1 MNLQNLEENISINL
15 KDKTDEIKRV
25 FHGRGNFYDNFS
37 FLTVDSL
44 DNTLFATFYEEN
56 SEELEIIKILKNLTL
71 SNNFQNLIVQRKY
84 KNRDF
89 FESIYGEIPE
99 NFYAIENGLKYKIDF
114 RNRNIGLFF
123 DMKNTR
129 EYIKNISK
137 NKSILNL
144 FSYTC
149 AFSVTSIFGGASKV
163 VNIDMGKNSL
173 SIGRQNHHINGLET
187 KNVKFLPHNILKSFG
202 RIKSESPFDIIIID
216 PPSFQK
222 GSFVA
227 TNDYVKIVKRLD
239 SFSNKG
245 SLIVAC
251 LNDPFLTSSYLKE
264 IFKEFAPDF
273 KFIKR
278 IENPKEFGSN
288 SDENGLKVLIFEKI

>member
-84 KNRDF
+84 KNSDF

-245 SLIVAC
+245 SLIIAC

-278 IENPKEFGSN
+278 IENPKEFVSN

>member
-84 KNRDF
+84 KNSDF

-278 IENPKEFGSN
+278 IENPKEFVSN

>member
-37 FLTVDSL
+37 FLTVDNL

-56 SEELEIIKILKNLTL
+56 SEELEIIRILKNLTL

-84 KNRDF
+84 KNSDF

-278 IENPKEFGSN
+278 IENPKEFVSN

>member
-15 KDKTDEIKRV
+15 KDKTNEIKRV

-37 FLTVDSL
+37 FLTVDNL

-56 SEELEIIKILKNLTL
+56 SEELEIIRILKNLTL

-84 KNRDF
+84 KNSDF

-278 IENPKEFGSN
+278 IENPKEFVSN

>member
-25 FHGRGNFYDNFS
+25 FHGRGNFYDNFL

-84 KNRDF
+84 KNSDF

-278 IENPKEFGSN
+278 IENPKEFVSN

>member
-37 FLTVDSL
+37 FLTVDNL

-56 SEELEIIKILKNLTL
+56 SEELEIIRILKNLTL

-84 KNRDF
+84 KNSDF

-227 TNDYVKIVKRLD
+227 TNDYVKIVKRLN

-278 IENPKEFGSN
+278 IENPKEFVSN

>member
-84 KNRDF
+84 KNSDF

-173 SIGRQNHHINGLET
+173 SIGRQNHHINVLET

-278 IENPKEFGSN
+278 IENPKEFVSN

>member
-15 KDKTDEIKRV
+15 KDKTNEIKRV

-37 FLTVDSL
+37 FLTVDNL

-84 KNRDF
+84 KNSDF

-278 IENPKEFGSN
+278 IENPKEFVSN

>member
-56 SEELEIIKILKNLTL
+56 SEELEIIRILKNLTL

-84 KNRDF
+84 KNSDF

-227 TNDYVKIVKRLD
+227 TNDYVKIVKRLN

-278 IENPKEFGSN
+278 IENPKEFVSN

>member
-1 MNLQNLEENISINL
+1 MNLKDLEDIIIANL

-25 FHGRGNFYDNFS
+25 FHGRGNFYENFCY
-37 FLTVDSL
+37 LTVDSL
-44 DNTLFATFYEEN
+44 NDTFFATFYEEDIN
-56 SEELEIIKILKNLTL
+56 ELEIVELLRKIALNKNYKNLIL
-71 SNNFQNLIVQRKY
+71 QRKY
-84 KNRDF
+84 KENDF
-89 FESIYGEIPE
+89 FEAILGVLPE
-99 NFYAIENGLKYKIDF
+99 NFYAVENGLKYKIDF

-129 EYIKNISK
+129 EYLKNICEDK
-137 NKSILNL
+137 TVLNL

-149 AFSVTSIFGGASKV
+149 AFSVVCIAGKAKKV

-173 SIGRQNHHINGLET
+173 SIGRANHYLNNLDT

-202 RIKSESPFDIIIID
+202 RIKIESPFDIVIID

-227 TNDYVKIVKRLD
+227 TNDYIKIIKRLD
-239 SFSNKG
+239 LFTQKG
-245 SLIVAC
+245 SLVIAC
-251 LNDPFLTSSYLKE
+251 LNDPFLSSSYLKG
-264 IFKEFAPDF
+264 IFSESASNF

-278 IENPKEFGSN
+278 VENPKEFVSN
-288 SDENGLKVLIFEKI
+288 SDENGLKVLLFEKI

>member
-1 MNLQNLEENISINL
+1 MNLKDLEDIIITNL

-25 FHGRGNFYDNFS
+25 FHGRGNFYENYCY
-37 FLTVDSL
+37 LTVDSL
-44 DNTLFATFYEEN
+44 NDTFFATFYEEDIN
-56 SEELEIIKILKNLTL
+56 ELEIVELLRKIALNKNYKNLIL
-71 SNNFQNLIVQRKY
+71 QRKY
-84 KNRDF
+84 KENDF
-89 FESIYGEIPE
+89 FEAILGVLPE
-99 NFYAIENGLKYKIDF
+99 HFYAVENGLKYKIDF

-129 EYIKNISK
+129 EYLKNICEDK
-137 NKSILNL
+137 TVLNL

-149 AFSVTSIFGGASKV
+149 AFSVVCIAGKAKKV

-173 SIGRQNHHINGLET
+173 SIGRANHYLNNLDT

-202 RIKSESPFDIIIID
+202 RIKIESPFDIVIID

-227 TNDYVKIVKRLD
+227 TNDYIKIIKRLD
-239 SFSNKG
+239 LFTQKG
-245 SLIVAC
+245 SLVIAC
-251 LNDPFLTSSYLKE
+251 LNDPFLSCSYLKE
-264 IFKEFAPDF
+264 IFSESASNF

-278 IENPKEFGSN
+278 VENPKEFVSN
-288 SDENGLKVLIFEKI
+288 SDENGLKVLLFEKI

>member
-25 FHGRGNFYDNFS
+25 FHGRGIFYDNFS

-84 KNRDF
+84 KNSDF

-278 IENPKEFGSN
+278 IENPKEFVSN

>member
-15 KDKTDEIKRV
+15 KDKTNEIKRV

-84 KNRDF
+84 KNSDF

-278 IENPKEFGSN
+278 IENPKEFVSN

>member
-15 KDKTDEIKRV
+15 KDKTNEIKRV

-84 KNRDF
+84 KNSDF

-227 TNDYVKIVKRLD
+227 TNDYVKIVKRLN

-278 IENPKEFGSN
+278 IENPKEFVSN

>member
-15 KDKTDEIKRV
+15 KDKTNEIKRV

-37 FLTVDSL
+37 FLTVDNL

-56 SEELEIIKILKNLTL
+56 SEELEIIRILKNLTL

-84 KNRDF
+84 KNSDF

-227 TNDYVKIVKRLD
+227 TNDYVKIVKRLN

-278 IENPKEFGSN
+278 IENPKEFVSN

>member
-56 SEELEIIKILKNLTL
+56 SEELEINKKIKNLTL

-84 KNRDF
+84 KNSDF

-278 IENPKEFGSN
+278 IENPKEFVSN

>member
-37 FLTVDSL
+37 FLTVDNL

-84 KNRDF
+84 KNSDF

-278 IENPKEFGSN
+278 IENPKEFVSN

>member
-1 MNLQNLEENISINL
+1 MNLKDLEDIIIANL

-25 FHGRGNFYDNFS
+25 FHGRGNFYENFCY
-37 FLTVDSL
+37 LTVDSL
-44 DNTLFATFYEEN
+44 NDTFFATFYEEDIN
-56 SEELEIIKILKNLTL
+56 ELEIVELLRKIALNKDYKNLIL
-71 SNNFQNLIVQRKY
+71 QRKY
-84 KNRDF
+84 KENDF
-89 FESIYGEIPE
+89 FEAILGVLPE
-99 NFYAIENGLKYKIDF
+99 NFYAVENGLKYKIDF

-129 EYIKNISK
+129 EYLKNICEDK
-137 NKSILNL
+137 TVLNL

-149 AFSVTSIFGGASKV
+149 AFSVVCIAGKAKKV

-173 SIGRQNHHINGLET
+173 SIGRANHHLNNLDT

-202 RIKSESPFDIIIID
+202 RIKIESPFDIVIID

-227 TNDYVKIVKRLD
+227 TNDYIKIIKRLD
-239 SFSNKG
+239 LFTQKG
-245 SLIVAC
+245 SLVIAC
-251 LNDPFLTSSYLKE
+251 LNDPFLSSSYLKG
-264 IFKEFAPDF
+264 IFSESASNF

-278 IENPKEFGSN
+278 VENPKEFVSN
-288 SDENGLKVLIFEKI
+288 SDENGLKVLLFEKI